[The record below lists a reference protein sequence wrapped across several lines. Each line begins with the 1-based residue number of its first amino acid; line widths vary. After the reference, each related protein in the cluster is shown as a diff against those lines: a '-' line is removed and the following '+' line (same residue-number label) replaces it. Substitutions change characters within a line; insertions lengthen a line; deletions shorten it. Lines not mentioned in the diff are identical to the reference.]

1 MNLNY
6 PYDKASLQALTQT
19 ADKNLD
25 VHTLVVDFDGEV
37 VLDPEIHFP
46 AVPVTKYKFCTELH
60 DEQLRDEVRLASL
73 YDALNENFYGRGY
86 SEHQYIGGRADGK
99 IAA

>member
-6 PYDKASLQALTQT
+6 PYDKASLMALTLT
-19 ADKNLD
+19 ADKKLD

-46 AVPVTKYKFCTELH
+46 GVPVSRYKFCTEVRE
-60 DEQLRDEVRLASL
+60 DDLRDELQLAAL
-73 YDALNENFYGRGY
+73 YDALDEVFHGRG
-86 SEHQYIGGRADGK
+86 HADQKYLSSKLSGK

>member
-19 ADKNLD
+19 ADKKLD

-37 VLDPEIHFP
+37 VLDPEVHFP
-46 AVPVTKYKFCTELH
+46 GVAVTKYKFCTELH
-60 DEQLRDEVRLASL
+60 DEQLRDEVRLAAL
-73 YDALNENFYGRGY
+73 YDALNENFNGRGY
-86 SEHQYIGGRADGK
+86 AVQKYMDSNVDGK